1 MENPQ
6 YYREDEVDAKFN
18 EKLVSSVNIKTINGS
33 SILGAGNLTINSAT
47 NYKVYVAL
55 LTQTGTNAPTA
66 IVLENTLGGTVVW
79 TRQSQGSYYGTLN
92 GVFSL
97 DKTTCFMQGNS
108 LSAGGLIMNYLTAR
122 WTDNSVFVN
131 TSVIDTTP
139 TAQDALLTKVPIEI
153 RVYNSEE
160 TI

>member
-6 YYREDEVDAKFN
+6 YYREDEVDSKFN

-33 SILGAGNLTINSAT
+33 SVLGAGNLTINNSS

-55 LTQTGTNAPTA
+55 LTQTGTDAPTA

-79 TRQSQGSYYGTLN
+79 TRNGTGYYKGTLSNAFPSTKSTVIISN
-92 GVFSL
+92 GWQNSTDVIKAGINFPNEIVVSTYL
-97 DKTTCFMQGNS
+97 SNTLTDGLLNNSTTS
-108 LSAGGLIMNYLTAR
+108 
-122 WTDNSVFVN
+122 
-131 TSVIDTTP
+131 
-139 TAQDALLTKVPIEI
+139 IEI

-160 TI
+160 IL